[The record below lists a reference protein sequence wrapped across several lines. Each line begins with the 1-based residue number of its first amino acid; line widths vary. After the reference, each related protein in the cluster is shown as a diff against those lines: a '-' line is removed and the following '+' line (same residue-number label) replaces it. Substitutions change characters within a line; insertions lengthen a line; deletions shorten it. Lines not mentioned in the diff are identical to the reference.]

1 MAHCL
6 LSVKSAAAI
15 ALLLLVG
22 QALADTNYSF
32 HWRLNFET
40 GSNDDNFTLS
50 AASNSVGNLV
60 LPLSRETYLSP
71 QYRETT
77 NIFRIS
83 TAKQFGLTNG
93 YVWAGALQSDSVGT
107 RSLRMKMD
115 TGAGD
120 YMKWLFGAAQNLSVG
135 FYFQTDL
142 ASQSPGEGYFDVVYV
157 ERPWSADGNM
167 TACALFHSVDNPY
180 WAAHNNSNNVTLT
193 GSRIYGPSL
202 SALQWV
208 TMRVT
213 QTNLTVAVYDPVTRT
228 QWGTNSTLGFGT
240 SSANWTGLRFLAWR
254 RNIPQVGK
262 STWIDSVVLNT
273 NAAFPLLPWEFGPD
287 WPTNT
292 MTSLGF
298 TEVSNAVHRATNGC
312 TIILPAGTTNWA
324 ASLVV
329 SNKAISIYGA
339 GATQT
344 IITNTQT
351 GATGMGEKETI
362 ILYATTNGVTRLA
375 GIGFDGNRTNNL
387 VLVRAVPGNV
397 WAPFHIHSCQFMRSP
412 WVALSFKAMLAGLV
426 EHCTFRNNDVAL
438 SAYADDH
445 PTWSWATNLTLGT
458 TNAVY
463 TERCT
468 FLNDEAFIAHGDICL
483 LTARGRGS
491 RDVFRFNTWTNSY
504 NQKFLPIV
512 DVHGNVDSSS
522 RGTVQ
527 FECYGNTFVAT
538 AGSDQKLTDLRG
550 GTVCLF
556 SNVFLGTT
564 MRAQFT
570 AREEDGYFTEWAT
583 YTTTPPGY
591 DKNQL
596 YLWQNS
602 SKGSSVTSLE
612 LYYESTD
619 PAFFVENTDV
629 FWSAKPGYAPLGEHP
644 LTAFPSAP
652 AAPTRNIG
660 TLRAVNLIQRQ

>member
-1 MAHCL
+1 M
-6 LSVKSAAAI
+6 SRVTAI

-60 LPLSRETYLSP
+60 LPLSRETYL
-71 QYRETT
+71 QYSETT

-254 RNIPQVGK
+254 RDIPQVGK

-287 WPTNT
+287 TPAFTWPTNT

-397 WAPFHIHSCQFMRSP
+397 WAPFHIHSCGFSHARF
-412 WVALSFKAMLAGLV
+412 VALSFKAMLAGLV
-426 EHCTFRNNDVAL
+426 ERCTFRNNDIAL
-438 SAYADDH
+438 TTYADDH

-458 TNAVY
+458 TNSIY

-468 FLNDEAFIAHGDICL
+468 FINDEAFIGDGNISVV
-483 LTARGRGS
+483 TARGRGS
-491 RDVFRFNTWTNSY
+491 RDVFRFNTWTNTY
-504 NQKFLPIV
+504 NQKFLPIY
-512 DVHGNVDSSS
+512 DVHGNVGTFSS
-522 RGTVQ
+522 GTVQ
-527 FECYGNTFVAT
+527 AECYSNIFVSLT
-538 AGSDQKLTDLRG
+538 GSDQKPTDLRG
-550 GTVCLF
+550 GTTPIF
-556 SNVFLGTT
+556 GNQFIGPT
-564 MRAQFT
+564 MRTQFT
-570 AREEDGYFTEWAT
+570 AREEDEPVYAMAGITNYPGVDQHWLYSWGNTVNGSPLTET
-583 YTTTPPGY
+583 
-591 DKNQL
+591 
-596 YLWQNS
+596 
-602 SKGSSVTSLE
+602 LE
-612 LYYESTD
+612 LFYETD
-619 PAFFVENTDV
+619 SKYLLEGTNV
-629 FWSAKPGYAPLGEHP
+629 FWNPMPDYTPLGEHP
-644 LTAFPSAP
+644 LTAFPAAP
-652 AAPTRNIG
+652 AAPVHNIG